1 MGNRSWLV
9 WPFAAWLL
17 CAAMALW
24 LARGN
29 LALDTDSAMRLVQV
43 RDLMAGQGW
52 FDTVQHRLNTP
63 YGLPMHWSRLVDAPL
78 ALLSLISERFALIAW
93 PLTLLAGLLLLLA
106 RLGARLGGR
115 RPVPVVL
122 VLTLLCPELYAT
134 FT

>member
-1 MGNRSWLV
+1 MGNRFSWIAPL
-9 WPFAAWLL
+9 AAWLL
-17 CAAMALW
+17 FALGA
-24 LARGN
+24 LYLHRAIE
-29 LALDTDSAMRLVQV
+29 LDTDSAMRLVQV
-43 RDLMAGQGW
+43 RDLVRGQGW
-52 FDTVQHRLNTP
+52 FDTVQHRMNTP
-63 YGLPMHWSRLVDAPL
+63 YGLSMHWSRLVDAPL
-78 ALLSLISERFALIAW
+78 AFLSLISERFALIAW